1 MINFFRN
8 IRKNLILEK
17 KALKYFKYAVGEIV
31 LVVVGILIALQ
42 INNWNEGRKNAAKE
56 AYILNEILNNL
67 YEDAEQIEFNLKRR
81 EATQSAIEN
90 LLNIIDKSP
99 IDEMGLEKN
108 LADFLTFERFYP
120 VNNAYEMLK
129 SNGLIID
136 NKYLRTDI
144 SRYYDFEQKKVN
156 QSIKDIEGVIIRIVQ
171 SENAIRSNLKDA
183 NTGTKLNPS
192 VDLRDPSDP
201 KFLILLHTELITF
214 NDNHITSLE
223 RIIEFKN
230 LNNRLSTKIKSEL
243 NKHRLKKY
251 L

>member
-90 LLNIIDKSP
+90 LLDIIDKSP

-108 LADFLTFERFYP
+108 LANFLTFERFYP

-144 SRYYDFEQKKVN
+144 SRYYDFEQKK
-156 QSIKDIEGVIIRIVQ
+156 
-171 SENAIRSNLKDA
+171 
-183 NTGTKLNPS
+183 
-192 VDLRDPSDP
+192 
-201 KFLILLHTELITF
+201 
-214 NDNHITSLE
+214 
-223 RIIEFKN
+223 
-230 LNNRLSTKIKSEL
+230 
-243 NKHRLKKY
+243 
-251 L
+251 